1 MFLTLCCITQCVHEV
16 QSSANWRCGG
26 DVITSSSQQS
36 QILNLNKIKD
46 AQISPNLKLIRLK
59 NHKPLDI
66 ISIGIFIELVIWRKC
81 YARVKLF
88 PSHCKS
94 NIHKGIVTLIHKSCK
109 SREMKQHKH
118 SKMKWYSVG
127 QQQDNKFGGQEGHGS
142 ASS

>member
-1 MFLTLCCITQCVHEV
+1 MKFKV
-16 QSSANWRCGG
+16 QPTGVAGAMLLPQALNS
-26 DVITSSSQQS
+26 
-36 QILNLNKIKD
+36 LNLNKIKD

-66 ISIGIFIELVIWRKC
+66 ISIEIFIELVIWRKC

-94 NIHKGIVTLIHKSCK
+94 NIHKGIVTLINKSC
-109 SREMKQHKH
+109 
-118 SKMKWYSVG
+118 KMKWYSVG